1 MAVKVTLVP
10 AQIAPEGLA
19 AIETVGVRFG
29 LTVMIMEV
37 EVAVVAVTTG
47 CLPVTVMSQLT
58 EFPLARV
65 VVVYVF
71 VAPF

>member
-1 MAVKVTLVP
+1 MAVKVTLDP

-37 EVAVVAVTTG
+37 EVAVVAVKQVP
-47 CLPVTVMSQLT
+47 PVTVMSQLT

>member
-1 MAVKVTLVP
+1 VAVKLTLDP

-19 AIETVGVRFG
+19 AIEHVGVRFG
-29 LTVMIMEV
+29 LTVMVMV
-37 EVAVVAVTTG
+37 FAVAVVAVKHVP
-47 CLPVTVMSQLT
+47 PVTVISQVTSL
-58 EFPLARV
+58 PLARV